1 MNFRE
6 ETDNIVIHCADTPD
20 DRDVDMAEIRRW
32 HVEERG
38 WSDIGYHFVI
48 RRNGLVEAGRDV
60 KLQGAH
66 ARQVNRKSVGICMV
80 GRKDFD
86 PRQFDSLKDTVMLLL
101 KLYPGCKVIG
111 HCDVEPKKPAC
122 PGFDVNK
129 WFTEAIPSTGRP

>member
-6 ETDNIVIHCADTPD
+6 ETDTIVIHCADTPD

-66 ARQVNRKSVGICMV
+66 ARQVNRKSVGICMG

>member
-6 ETDNIVIHCADTPD
+6 ETDTIVIHCADTPD
-20 DRDVDMAEIRRW
+20 DKDVDMAEIRRW

-111 HCDVEPKKPAC
+111 HCDVEPKKPDC